1 MRSLK
6 KLNAAAGTSF
16 TRWDQVVEGLKFVGM
31 LAEHGHQPFCDIL
44 KPTTGTN
51 RNERGILTE
60 YAIIRNCDCKE
71 PQTRDDTCR
80 CSHSREQ
87 HDVHS
92 NCLAWRCPC
101 EAFDAV

>member
-1 MRSLK
+1 MNIAIGSRFAAISTTGTPGNANCTLVISLK

-16 TRWDQVVEGLKFVGM
+16 TRWDQVVEAL
-31 LAEHGHQPFCDIL
+31 
-44 KPTTGTN
+44 
-51 RNERGILTE
+51 
-60 YAIIRNCDCKE
+60 KE

-87 HDVHS
+87 HDVHLK
-92 NCLAWRCPC
+92 CLAWRCPC